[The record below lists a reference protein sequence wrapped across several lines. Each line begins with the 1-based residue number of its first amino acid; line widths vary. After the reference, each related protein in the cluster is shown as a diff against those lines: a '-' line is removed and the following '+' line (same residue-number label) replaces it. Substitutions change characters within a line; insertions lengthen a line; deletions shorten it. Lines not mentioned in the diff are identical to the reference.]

1 MQTKPIKILMIED
14 SKEDAFLIR
23 EMLNDDSKFPFQL
36 THVERLKIGFEKL
49 FQENFDL
56 LLLDL
61 NLPDSWGF
69 DTFIRTYDQAP
80 ELPIVILSGF
90 DDEDTAIKAVR
101 EGAQDYLIKGE
112 IDGSLL
118 ARSIY
123 YAIERK
129 KIEKELM
136 NTQKDLRKLIEWHEH
151 ELKETEEKL
160 KSETVECELLQEK
173 LSCAVESLKLEKFKL
188 KSIVDKLPVG
198 VLIVDANSGKPLVKN
213 EKLDDIWDNCLEI
226 EELAD
231 YCYYNGSHVD
241 GRPYELEDWPLNRS
255 INHGEEVDDHLI
267 VIPND
272 DGTEKIINSSS
283 LPIRDENGEIIMGIS
298 IFSDVSDDSD
308 CSK

>member
-1 MQTKPIKILMIED
+1 MQAKPIKILMIED
-14 SKEDAFLIR
+14 SKEDVFIIQ
-23 EMLNDDSKFPFQL
+23 EMLRDNSRFPFEL
-36 THVERLKIGFEKL
+36 IHVERLKVGFEKL

-129 KIEKELM
+129 EIEKELM

-151 ELKETEEKL
+151 ELKETEAKLKEEVAECKLLEEKL
-160 KSETVECELLQEK
+160 EDASQQLKMEKSK
-173 LSCAVESLKLEKFKL
+173 LNT
-188 KSIVDKLPVG
+188 IINRLPLG
-198 VLIVDANSGKPLVKN
+198 ILIVDASSGKPIIRNK
-213 EKLDDIWDNCLEI
+213 KLEDIWGECLGTD
-226 EELAD
+226 ELAE
-231 YCYYNGSHVD
+231 YCYYNGSHPD
-241 GRPYELEDWPLNRS
+241 GKPYELDDWPLTRS
-255 INHGEEVDDHLI
+255 INHGEEVEDQTIIISEEDRPESVISITAIPIKDDEGQ
-267 VIPND
+267 V
-272 DGTEKIINSSS
+272 
-283 LPIRDENGEIIMGIS
+283 IMGVS
-298 IFSDVSDDSD
+298 LFSEITDSECD
-308 CSK
+308 Q